1 MGIHTIGFD
10 HYLRHDMNL
19 SISGKQ
25 IDVGP
30 SLRQHVENALGK
42 SVNKYFDGAIEGH
55 VVLSRQGALF
65 RCDVAI
71 HVGRG
76 LTVNG
81 QATAPEAYGAFDQ
94 AAERIDK
101 RLRRHKRRLDDHNKP
116 RQDAEPPMAARQY
129 ILAGDTED
137 EEATADAVDGA
148 PIVIAE
154 STTDIP
160 SLTASEAVMRLDLGD
175 MAALMFRN
183 AAHGGLNVVYRRP
196 DGNIGWIDPANP
208 PARPS

>member
-1 MGIHTIGFD
+1 
-10 HYLRHDMNL
+10 MNL

-25 IDVGP
+25 MDVGA
-30 SLRQHVENALGK
+30 SLGRHVEDALGK

-55 VVLSRQGALF
+55 VVFSRQGALF
-65 RCDVAI
+65 RCDVTI

-81 QATAPEAYGAFDQ
+81 QGSAPEAYGAFDQ

-101 RLRRHKRRLDDHNKP
+101 RLRRHKRRLDDHHKP
-116 RQDAEPPMAARQY
+116 RPEPAVAPMPARQY
-129 ILAGDTED
+129 IVAGEPEEDDLAD
-137 EEATADAVDGA
+137 DAGEGA

-175 MAALMFRN
+175 LAALMFRN
-183 AAHGGLNVVYRRP
+183 AAHGGLNVVYRRQ

-208 PARPS
+208 PVRTD

>member
-1 MGIHTIGFD
+1 
-10 HYLRHDMNL
+10 MNL

-25 IDVGP
+25 MDVGA
-30 SLRQHVENALGK
+30 SLGQHVETALAK
-42 SVNKYFDGAIEGH
+42 SVNKYFDGAIEGS
-55 VVLSRQGALF
+55 VVFSRQGAVF

-81 QATAPEAYGAFDQ
+81 QGSAPEAYGAFDQ

-101 RLRRHKRRLDDHNKP
+101 RLRRHKRRLDDHHKRRP
-116 RQDAEPPMAARQY
+116 ETAVPPMEARQY
-129 ILAGDTED
+129 VLAGEPDED
-137 EEATADAVDGA
+137 DLPGHAGDA

-175 MAALMFRN
+175 LAALMFRN
-183 AAHGGLNVVYRRP
+183 AAHGGLNVVYRRQ

-208 PARPS
+208 PVRVD